1 MALPLL
7 RFPQLGSTQTHLR
20 EHPELGF
27 CGVLA
32 EAQTAGRGR
41 WGNTWECP
49 PGGGFHFSA
58 ALPAPALPPGI
69 LLQRAMLQAAALLD
83 PAGATL
89 GLKWPNDLV
98 ARRGAGLVKAGGIL
112 GEVLGERLLLGLG
125 VNFTAAPH
133 LPGRAVPPACL
144 QDLGLAVPDPGAFA
158 EALLAGWQD
167 LSAAPEPAFRW
178 PLQGDAVR
186 WEDGGQGVVLG
197 WEEDGRLRLANASGV
212 QRLAA
217 GELAGLRPPA

>member
-1 MALPLL
+1 MQLPLL
-7 RFPQLGSTQTHLR
+7 RFRQLESTQTYLR

-32 EAQTAGRGR
+32 EEQTAGRGR
-41 WGNTWECP
+41 WGNTWESP
-49 PGGGFHFSA
+49 VGGGFHFSA

-69 LLQRAMLQAAALLD
+69 LLQRAMLHAAALLD
-83 PAGATL
+83 PAGTTL

-98 ARRGAGLVKAGGIL
+98 AWRGAGLVKAGGIL
-112 GEVLGERLLLGLG
+112 GEVQGERLILGLG
-125 VNFTAAPH
+125 VNFTSAPD
-133 LPGRAVPPACL
+133 LPERAVPPASL
-144 QDLGLAVPDPGAFA
+144 LDLGMAAPEAGAFA
-158 EALLAGWQD
+158 GTLLACWQD
-167 LSAAPEPAFRW
+167 LTAAREPAFRW